1 MEIRHYV
8 LIALVTANCCL
19 GHPLNAKGAS
29 AETAIT
35 LRDGWMIQS
44 SANVKENGEVLST
57 TQYQPKNWYPAKVPT
72 TVLAALVEDRVYTDP
87 YFGMDLRTLPGA
99 QYPRSPSF
107 VHFAMS
113 PESPFRKSWWYRTE
127 FRSPASDEGRR
138 TWLQM
143 NGINYRANVWLNGQ
157 LLADSARVVG
167 MFRAYEFDVTGTIV
181 PGSAN
186 VLAIEVFAPEPTDLA
201 YNWVNINPFPP
212 DKDMGIWRP
221 VRIVTSGPVTVRHPQ
236 VISHLDMP
244 SLAAAHLTI
253 TAELKNATQHVMK
266 GVLKGQIE
274 SLTIAQEVE
283 LGPGESRIAV
293 FTPERFSQL
302 TIPSPRVWWPA
313 QMGAQDLYDLHLQF
327 ESNGQISDAQD
338 VKFGIRE
345 ITSELTAEGHRV
357 FRINGQKILIRGAL
371 WWPDMMLRSSPERQE
386 WEIRYIRDLNLN
398 ALRMDG
404 KLENEYFLDL
414 CDRYGILLL
423 PGWCCGDRWE
433 RWQDWDEENYRVAA
447 ESLRDTIRSFRN
459 HPSLLVWL
467 NGDDNA
473 PPPRVEAMYVGI
485 LKELNWPNPYLPSA
499 TEKATEDV
507 PQPGVKMTGP
517 YAWVPP
523 SYWLTDKDYGG
534 AFGFITEGGP
544 GIVIPPMESLRLFL
558 PKSHMWP
565 DDECWILHAGSLP
578 RAEFDFA
585 DFDQALTARLG
596 RADSLEDYV
605 KKSQLMSY
613 EAERAMFE
621 AYGRNKYLS
630 TGVLQQTLNSAWPSL
645 EWAIYD
651 YYLRP
656 AGAYF
661 GTKKACEPLHIQYSY
676 DDRSVVVVNSLYRE
690 FKGLKARATVY
701 DLGLRPKFSK
711 TMTFDVGPDGTARL
725 FLVPEV
731 QHLSTTYFLD
741 LRMEDSDGK
750 PVSANFYWL
759 STKPDVIDWTRRE
772 HRRTAAKSFADYTGL
787 SELPPAQLQVS
798 GRAEKKGKERVAHL
812 TVENPTKQL
821 AFFVRLR
828 LKKGVDGE
836 EILPILLQDSYISLL
851 PGERKEITATYDAW
865 GETPPAV
872 EVEGWNVP
880 RQSVLLE
887 VIR

>member
-1 MEIRHYV
+1 
-8 LIALVTANCCL
+8 
-19 GHPLNAKGAS
+19 
-29 AETAIT
+29 
-35 LRDGWMIQS
+35 
-44 SANVKENGEVLST
+44 
-57 TQYQPKNWYPAKVPT
+57 
-72 TVLAALVEDRVYTDP
+72 
-87 YFGMDLRTLPGA
+87 
-99 QYPRSPSF
+99 
-107 VHFAMS
+107 
-113 PESPFRKSWWYRTE
+113 
-127 FRSPASDEGRR
+127 
-138 TWLQM
+138 
-143 NGINYRANVWLNGQ
+143 
-157 LLADSARVVG
+157 
-167 MFRAYEFDVTGTIV
+167 
-181 PGSAN
+181 
-186 VLAIEVFAPEPTDLA
+186 
-201 YNWVNINPFPP
+201 
-212 DKDMGIWRP
+212 
-221 VRIVTSGPVTVRHPQ
+221 
-236 VISHLDMP
+236 
-244 SLAAAHLTI
+244 
-253 TAELKNATQHVMK
+253 
-266 GVLKGQIE
+266 
-274 SLTIAQEVE
+274 
-283 LGPGESRIAV
+283 
-293 FTPERFSQL
+293 
-302 TIPSPRVWWPA
+302 
-313 QMGAQDLYDLHLQF
+313 
-327 ESNGQISDAQD
+327 
-338 VKFGIRE
+338 
-345 ITSELTAEGHRV
+345 
-357 FRINGQKILIRGAL
+357 
-371 WWPDMMLRSSPERQE
+371 
-386 WEIRYIRDLNLN
+386 
-398 ALRMDG
+398 
-404 KLENEYFLDL
+404 
-414 CDRYGILLL
+414 
-423 PGWCCGDRWE
+423 
-433 RWQDWDEENYRVAA
+433 
-447 ESLRDTIRSFRN
+447 
-459 HPSLLVWL
+459 
-467 NGDDNA
+467 
-473 PPPRVEAMYVGI
+473 
-485 LKELNWPNPYLPSA
+485 
-499 TEKATEDV
+499 
-507 PQPGVKMTGP
+507 
-517 YAWVPP
+517 
-523 SYWLTDKDYGG
+523 
-534 AFGFITEGGP
+534 
-544 GIVIPPMESLRLFL
+544 
-558 PKSHMWP
+558 
-565 DDECWILHAGSLP
+565 
-578 RAEFDFA
+578 
-585 DFDQALTARLG
+585 
-596 RADSLEDYV
+596 
-605 KKSQLMSY
+605 MSY